1 MDQHSNERARAA
13 ADSFL
18 SAAVAARRA
27 EADKLLHLAEL
38 AESYSCHDPE
48 VFVEVLV
55 EGFVRIG
62 GDGTPSVSEF
72 LSLEAA
78 GLMGCSPS
86 TAAGKL
92 ADVLDLKH
100 RHQFLWRA
108 VQELELEHWKALW
121 AAHRCRALDMT
132 TADRIA
138 NTWLKRQEGLPWSAA
153 KDLLEQLIVALDPDA
168 AAQKEALALTER
180 KVNVFDH
187 QHGTLKLTARLSA
200 LDARYLD
207 AAVEQIAGVLERIH
221 LTDDDIDW
229 PIETKNE
236 LRSAALG
243 ILAHPAYALAL
254 LQQDAQQPLVTAEV
268 PNQPPAGLPEEVW
281 QALLANPPEAQGA
294 SEPPPAPP
302 SDAEP
307 LTKRRLAELLWEEP
321 APPPGWALPLREPP
335 EEEPSPVSPPA
346 VDAGGE
352 HPAAPGRRPP
362 CCCGGHTCGTI
373 TVPLSKLRPTA
384 QVIVHLNSADLIAHG
399 QGNPRGSAWIEQAGH
414 VTIETL
420 TRMLRHS
427 NVTVKPVV
435 DLNELPTEDRYA
447 PSAALREAVEYLFP
461 VEAFPFATRSS
472 QGLQQDHTSPW
483 GTGPFSGKTELRNL
497 APLGVKVHNAKTAGY
512 WTTRQ
517 VRPGQLWWRSPLG
530 YQYLRSAA
538 GTTRLDD
545 HHLYASVCRPGP

>member
-1 MDQHSNERARAA
+1 MRNVDLSYDRVSRQGEILGVQGSCLRSN
-13 ADSFL
+13 
-18 SAAVAARRA
+18 
-27 EADKLLHLAEL
+27 
-38 AESYSCHDPE
+38 
-48 VFVEVLV
+48 
-55 EGFVRIG
+55 
-62 GDGTPSVSEF
+62 
-72 LSLEAA
+72 
-78 GLMGCSPS
+78 
-86 TAAGKL
+86 AGK
-92 ADVLDLKH
+92 
-100 RHQFLWRA
+100 
-108 VQELELEHWKALW
+108 
-121 AAHRCRALDMT
+121 
-132 TADRIA
+132 
-138 NTWLKRQEGLPWSAA
+138 
-153 KDLLEQLIVALDPDA
+153 
-168 AAQKEALALTER
+168 
-180 KVNVFDH
+180 
-187 QHGTLKLTARLSA
+187 HGTLKLTARLSA

-254 LQQDAQQPLVTAEV
+254 LQQDAQQP
-268 PNQPPAGLPEEVW
+268 
-281 QALLANPPEAQGA
+281 
-294 SEPPPAPP
+294 
-302 SDAEP
+302 
-307 LTKRRLAELLWEEP
+307 
-321 APPPGWALPLREPP
+321 LPLREPP

-512 WTTRQ
+512 WSTRQ

>member
-1 MDQHSNERARAA
+1 MLIGAGVVDEPTNSLRRRGQGLDELLPGTGNS
-13 ADSFL
+13 
-18 SAAVAARRA
+18 AVAAITA
-27 EADKLLHLAEL
+27 VPQIGSH
-38 AESYSCHDPE
+38 SVP
-48 VFVEVLV
+48 
-55 EGFVRIG
+55 GVRSG
-62 GDGTPSVSEF
+62 
-72 LSLEAA
+72 AA
-78 GLMGCSPS
+78 GLARAGWHLRGRAECPS
-86 TAAGKL
+86 FNTQRPQRRRL
-92 ADVLDLKH
+92 RNVDLSYD
-100 RHQFLWRA
+100 RVSRQDEILG
-108 VQELELEHWKALW
+108 VQGS
-121 AAHRCRALDMT
+121 C
-132 TADRIA
+132 
-138 NTWLKRQEGLPWSAA
+138 
-153 KDLLEQLIVALDPDA
+153 
-168 AAQKEALALTER
+168 
-180 KVNVFDH
+180 
-187 QHGTLKLTARLSA
+187 QHSTLKLTARLSA

-254 LQQDAQQPLVTAEV
+254 LQQDAQQPL
-268 PNQPPAGLPEEVW
+268 
-281 QALLANPPEAQGA
+281 
-294 SEPPPAPP
+294 
-302 SDAEP
+302 
-307 LTKRRLAELLWEEP
+307 R
-321 APPPGWALPLREPP
+321 LREPP

-497 APLGVKVHNAKTAGY
+497 APLGVKVHNAKTARY